1 MRKKPL
7 RGLRAGV
14 LVKCSRYL
22 QVNHVIHDTI
32 LASPLIQHK
41 IDLFLAGLE
50 YNAAAGVDLIESRK
64 AYLQYTGSSL
74 GSLRPIEEKVVD
86 VAQAEPGYPSSTV
99 GGVHAVFADSVRLFS
114 LGSASRGIPHKE
126 WEIPSPIDD
135 PIGRYIYPRANL
147 IAFVERQTNT
157 CVHQSPE
164 PQSRLIPMQQ
174 RLHTDRN
181 SSTRL
186 VRWWSPSCSPI
197 PNNPIFEGR
206 FPAILS
212 PLHFNN
218 GLQTCDACEF
228 ET

>member
-1 MRKKPL
+1 MGGFTERSL
-7 RGLRAGV
+7 
-14 LVKCSRYL
+14 YI
-22 QVNHVIHDTI
+22 QVNRVIHDTI

-74 GSLRPIEEKVVD
+74 DSLRPIEEKVVD

-164 PQSRLIPMQQ
+164 PQSRAHSNAAAVAYRSEFIYAPCQMVVIILQLNSQQSNTRGQIPG
-174 RLHTDRN
+174 N
-181 SSTRL
+181 SFST
-186 VRWWSPSCSPI
+186 P
-197 PNNPIFEGR
+197 F
-206 FPAILS
+206 
-212 PLHFNN
+212 
-218 GLQTCDACEF
+218 Q
-228 ET
+228 